1 MILLQPLPLA
11 YKWYHHR
18 ESPDI
23 PPLGEQE
30 DGVQNL
36 EPLEAENMQDPTEHW
51 LLDIRQHPPF
61 DRMPA
66 EHLQALLQGACE
78 RRFEPG
84 SEVLGP
90 VHGPPEHLWVIL
102 KGTLVG
108 RRPKAGRSGEDEV
121 FQLQPG
127 DVFPVAAW
135 TAHRPV
141 TARYEALGDL
151 FMLHLAS
158 PSVEA
163 VQQLS
168 VVWADHL
175 QQRARAYLRLAQQR
189 IQAEFAARE
198 QEGHALDRPLGE
210 LPRHSPVSLPT
221 TATVREA
228 LQTMHQRRIGSVLLH
243 GTDGALSGIL
253 TRHDVLDR
261 ITLAGVD
268 LEQAVAGVMSQ
279 PVHCLRVQ
287 DSGHDAALLM
297 TQQGIRHVP
306 VLDDGRPVSIVSER
320 DLFALQRLSFRHL
333 STSMNDCH
341 ELADFQRI
349 AAEIRHHT
357 CQLMAQG
364 IQARQLT
371 AMVSHL
377 NDRLTQRMIEVHR
390 QQAGLPADGFCWI
403 ALGSEG
409 RSEQTL
415 ATDQDNALIFDS
427 PTPDADRP
435 RWLAFAQQVNQA
447 LDQCGFPLCQGGV
460 MAGNPACCLD
470 RQEWEQR
477 FDRWIDG
484 GGPQELLHA
493 AIFFDLRAL
502 TGRSDWVDA
511 LRRRILDRSKAS
523 PRFIRQ
529 MVQSHLEHP
538 VPLNWHGGIDGRKE
552 GRHVWFDLKL
562 QGTALLVEGAR
573 IVALAHGIVSTNTRE
588 RLAEAGRVM
597 GAPTEEY
604 EGWIS
609 AFDFMQ
615 MHRMAL
621 QAGSQVDLENP
632 NRIDLRTLNAVD
644 QRVLQAALRSVKTLQ
659 QRLSLDYLR

>member
-1 MILLQPLPLA
+1 M
-11 YKWYHHR
+11 
-18 ESPDI
+18 EDDI
-23 PPLGEQE
+23 
-30 DGVQNL
+30 
-36 EPLEAENMQDPTEHW
+36 EPW
-51 LLDIRQHPPF
+51 LLEIRQHPPF
-61 DRMPA
+61 DRMA
-66 EHLQALLQGACE
+66 ADHLQGLLRGASE
-78 RRFEPG
+78 RHFDPG
-84 SEVLGP
+84 SEVLAP
-90 VHGPPEHLWVIL
+90 HHGPPPGLWLVL
-102 KGTLVG
+102 RGNVVG
-108 RRPKAGRSGEDEV
+108 RRPQALGDDEV

-141 TARYEALGDL
+141 TATYQALGDL
-151 FMLHLAS
+151 SMLQLAS
-158 PSVEA
+158 PAVEA

-189 IQAEFAARE
+189 LQAELSARA
-198 QEGHALDRPLGE
+198 QEGHALDRPLGDF
-210 LPRHSPVSLPT
+210 PRRLPVSLPT
-221 TATVREA
+221 TATVREV

-243 GTDGALSGIL
+243 GTDGALQGIL

-268 LEQAVAGVMSQ
+268 LEQPVAGVMSR
-279 PVHCLRVQ
+279 PVRCLQVQ

-306 VLDDGRPVSIVSER
+306 VLEHGRPVGIVSER
-320 DLFALQRLSFRHL
+320 DLFALQRLSIRHL
-333 STSMNDCH
+333 ASAMDGCH
-341 ELADFQRI
+341 ELPDFQRI
-349 AAEIRHHT
+349 AADIRSHT
-357 CQLMAQG
+357 RQLMAQG
-364 IQARQLT
+364 VQVRQLT

-377 NDRLTQRMIEVHR
+377 NDRLTQRLIEVYR
-390 QQAGLPADGFCWI
+390 QQADLPADGFCWI

-415 ATDQDNALIFDS
+415 ASDQDNALIFDS
-427 PTPDADRP
+427 PDPDADRP
-435 RWLAFAQQVNQA
+435 RWLAFAQRVNQA

-460 MAGNPACCLD
+460 MACNRACCLD

-477 FDRWIDG
+477 FDRWIDA

-502 TGRSDWVDA
+502 TGRSDWVEA
-511 LRRRILDRSKAS
+511 LRQRILGRAQAS

-529 MVQSHLEHP
+529 MAQSHLEHP
-538 VPLNWHGGIDGRKE
+538 VALNWHGGIDGRKE
-552 GRHVWFDLKL
+552 GRHLWFDLKM

-573 IVALAHGIVSTNTRE
+573 IVALAHGIATTNTRE
-588 RLAEAGRVM
+588 RLAGAGRVM
-597 GAPTEEY
+597 GAPSDEY

-621 QAGSQVDLENP
+621 QSGPQVDPEHP